1 MRGEGPRETAVGR
14 GEGEGGVGLLIN
26 VLIEVSESHL
36 TERNRM
42 QTDARNPEWSEGP
55 YHVSLCVR
63 MADARAS
70 RRPFPD
76 SESCQSKTFARN

>member
-1 MRGEGPRETAVGR
+1 MWEPGR
-14 GEGEGGVGLLIN
+14 GNEKQLLGVGLPGLLIN
-26 VLIEVSESHL
+26 VPIEVSGGHL

-42 QTDARNPEWSEGP
+42 QTDARKPEWSGGP

-76 SESCQSKTFARN
+76 SDSCQSRKDARN